1 LSDAAPLNR
10 FWEQPYDDK
19 LRAEGRPLLRERC
32 RDWVER
38 LAIEPSAFMDRRWFE
53 KLNATEEQGVCPV
66 CQQWFFRSRINNWH
80 GKGGHPPVLCRV
92 CWLSNRKITKQEAKQ
107 RWQERNP
114 KPPIEPR
121 DCLVCGAAFTPKRKD
136 ARCCSGKCRAK
147 LSRQKPAVTE
157 PAAVEAEVVVRR
169 KAP

>member
-32 RDWVER
+32 KDWAERLNIPVER
-38 LAIEPSAFMDRRWFE
+38 FMDRKFFE
-53 KLNATEEQGVCPV
+53 RHNASERQAQCPV
-66 CQQWFFRSRINNWH
+66 CRNWYFQTRINNWY
-80 GKGGHPPVLCRV
+80 GKGGHPPVLCRI
-92 CWLSNRKITKQEAKQ
+92 CWLENRKVTKQEAKA

-121 DCLVCGAAFTPKRKD
+121 DCLACGTAFTPKRSD
-136 ARCCSGKCRAK
+136 AKCCSGKCRAK
-147 LSRQKPAVTE
+147 LSRQ
-157 PAAVEAEVVVRR
+157 EA
-169 KAP
+169 KA